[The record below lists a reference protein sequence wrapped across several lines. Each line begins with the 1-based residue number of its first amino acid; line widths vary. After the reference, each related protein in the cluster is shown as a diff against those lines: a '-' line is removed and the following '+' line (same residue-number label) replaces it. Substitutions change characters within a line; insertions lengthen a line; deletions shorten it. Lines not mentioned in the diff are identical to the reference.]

1 MDYNAQSYSST
12 DAHSPRGSTAV
23 VSRIGRVNPLR
34 GYGIADW
41 LQVISIIAAAAVI
54 WTALL
59 YSR

>member
-1 MDYNAQSYSST
+1 MDHNAHSYSST

-23 VSRIGRVNPLR
+23 ANRVGQVNPLR
-34 GYGIADW
+34 GFGIADW
-41 LQVISIIAAAAVI
+41 LQAISIIAAAAVI